1 MSLVSIVLLRY
12 FGSNSVFFFFSTVS
26 FSNEDN
32 HCQLYATLD
41 FVKFIVSICE
51 QTNDLSFTDKSA
63 FWTSYFFFLKSCLK
77 VGGAAYTRVRLIHES
92 LRYFLLQGK
101 VLFLER
107 VGKSLARFAS
117 VYFQSV
123 PKTLSKKIYLRL

>member
-12 FGSNSVFFFFSTVS
+12 FGSNSVFFFFFSTVS

-63 FWTSYFFFLKSCLK
+63 FWTSYFFFSKSCLK
-77 VGGAAYTRVRLIHES
+77 VGGAAYTRVLT
-92 LRYFLLQGK
+92 
-101 VLFLER
+101 V
-107 VGKSLARFAS
+107 
-117 VYFQSV
+117 VYFIRRDCV
-123 PKTLSKKIYLRL
+123 